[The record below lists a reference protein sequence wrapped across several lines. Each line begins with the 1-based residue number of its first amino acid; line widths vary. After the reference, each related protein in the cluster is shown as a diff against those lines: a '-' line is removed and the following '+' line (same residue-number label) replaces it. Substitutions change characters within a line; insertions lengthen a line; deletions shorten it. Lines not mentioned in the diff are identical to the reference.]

1 MDTQTLFIPALE
13 FPVPPAISP
22 LAEEVQEHTFKWAHE
37 FRLES
42 PEKLKRFNKGKFGW
56 YAAREY
62 PAASYKELCLV
73 GDLITWLFTI
83 DDKCDRFSSGT
94 LEGAWLRNMLNG
106 FIAIMEH
113 RESTV
118 GTPLNDALVN
128 IRNRFSDLS
137 SPFLFS
143 LFCKEMIS
151 YFEECLWET
160 EMQEGDYSP
169 TIREYLQWRPKTGFY
184 IMFPL
189 VSIFGKID
197 LPEEVYE
204 HWLVKKIE
212 LLLNLTANLANDL
225 HSLEREREL
234 KTKGLN
240 LVLIYEQELSI
251 SLEEAIQQI
260 SDEYHGNLRTLEE
273 HRASLPFWSR
283 EINAQLDAYI
293 EGLYIAIKAYFDWA
307 LIDTERYKSKV

>member
-1 MDTQTLFIPALE
+1 
-13 FPVPPAISP
+13 
-22 LAEEVQEHTFKWAHE
+22 
-37 FRLES
+37 
-42 PEKLKRFNKGKFGW
+42 
-56 YAAREY
+56 
-62 PAASYKELCLV
+62 
-73 GDLITWLFTI
+73 
-83 DDKCDRFSSGT
+83 
-94 LEGAWLRNMLNG
+94 
-106 FIAIMEH
+106 
-113 RESTV
+113 
-118 GTPLNDALVN
+118 
-128 IRNRFSDLS
+128 
-137 SPFLFS
+137 
-143 LFCKEMIS
+143 
-151 YFEECLWET
+151 
-160 EMQEGDYSP
+160 MQEGDYSP

-240 LVLIYEQELSI
+240 LVLIYEQELNI

-273 HRASLPFWSR
+273 HRAGLPFWSQ
-283 EINAQLDAYI
+283 EINAQLEVYI